1 MERRKLWAYYKNYVD
16 KYKER
21 LKNFYQKERNVW
33 MVKPSMALDLHAF
46 FSNVNFD
53 GR

>member
-21 LKNFYQKERNVW
+21 LQKLLSKGKKCMNSETINGNGF
-33 MVKPSMALDLHAF
+33 AYI
-46 FSNVNFD
+46 FSHGNFD